1 MGPHGIPVTT
11 YSTTYINSRIL
22 NPINPQLTLLLNAAN
37 KNLKTQDYPN
47 GASRCTR
54 AQLFGEYL
62 HTYEDTFGHRDQVN
76 KTIGVNGGAGHFQYG
91 HEADK
96 TYNDTVTGA
105 PLLFPLANGVWNTRE
120 SRTLEMERAVFN
132 KIQAQYGT
140 QAKDKN
146 GFPIQFGDIEASLK
160 TFNNFQEDEAT
171 TPLFP
176 QKLQLLDSI
185 LVNYGFAPIPRYKI
199 VDACNNRRL
208 YTQGLKA
215 TDYPGVILGTS
226 NGPCPVNRPH

>member
-1 MGPHGIPVTT
+1 M
-11 YSTTYINSRIL
+11 
-22 NPINPQLTLLLNAAN
+22 
-37 KNLKTQDYPN
+37 
-47 GASRCTR
+47 
-54 AQLFGEYL
+54 
-62 HTYEDTFGHRDQVN
+62 
-76 KTIGVNGGAGHFQYG
+76 
-91 HEADK
+91 
-96 TYNDTVTGA
+96 
-105 PLLFPLANGVWNTRE
+105 
-120 SRTLEMERAVFN
+120 FN

-208 YTQGLKA
+208 YTQGLK
-215 TDYPGVILGTS
+215 TIDYPGVILGS
-226 NGPCPVNRPH
+226 SAGP